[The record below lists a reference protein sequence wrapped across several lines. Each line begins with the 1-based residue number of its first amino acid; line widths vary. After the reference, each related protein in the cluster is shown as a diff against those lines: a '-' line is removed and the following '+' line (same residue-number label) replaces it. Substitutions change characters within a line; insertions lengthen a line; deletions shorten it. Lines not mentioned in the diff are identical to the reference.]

1 MRASLSTSPRSRS
14 TPYSGVALLPPS
26 CLGMLTGN
34 GDTLSGEMPDTL
46 PAGYGYADGDAA
58 SLSGLASTE
67 GMLPS
72 SYGAPT
78 KAPAPS
84 APPQRAPAPAPA
96 DYGAPSTG
104 YVLAASDVAAFTQG
118 LTGAVQG
125 AGLVPTFQPSV
136 KSAPPAPQSPP
147 ATDKWKAAL
156 GIAAVTA
163 ILGGTIWYLS
173 RPEDTRR

>member
-1 MRASLSTSPRSRS
+1 
-14 TPYSGVALLPPS
+14 
-26 CLGMLTGN
+26 MLTGN

-96 DYGAPSTG
+96 DYGAPAVAG
-104 YVLAASDVAAFTQG
+104 WAASDVAAFTQG

>member
-1 MRASLSTSPRSRS
+1 
-14 TPYSGVALLPPS
+14 
-26 CLGMLTGN
+26 MLTGN

-67 GMLPS
+67 GMLPA
-72 SYGAPT
+72 SYGAPS
-78 KAPAPS
+78 KPASQGAPAPR
-84 APPQRAPAPAPA
+84 APAPAPAPA
-96 DYGAPSTG
+96 DYGAPAG
-104 YVLAASDVAAFTQG
+104 YGSAASDVAAFTQG

>member
-1 MRASLSTSPRSRS
+1 
-14 TPYSGVALLPPS
+14 
-26 CLGMLTGN
+26 MLTGN

-104 YVLAASDVAAFTQG
+104 YGSAASDVAAFTQG

>member
-96 DYGAPSTG
+96 DYGAPAVAG
-104 YVLAASDVAAFTQG
+104 WAASDVAAFTQG

>member
-1 MRASLSTSPRSRS
+1 LA
-14 TPYSGVALLPPS
+14 
-26 CLGMLTGN
+26 
-34 GDTLSGEMPDTL
+34 GEMPDTL

-67 GMLPS
+67 GMLPA
-72 SYGAPT
+72 SYGAPA
-78 KAPAPS
+78 KPSAQGAPAPRAS
-84 APPQRAPAPAPA
+84 APAPAPPL
-96 DYGAPSTG
+96 DYGTPAG
-104 YVLAASDVAAFTQG
+104 YGSPASAAAAFTQG
-118 LTGAVQG
+118 LTSAISG

-136 KSAPPAPQSPP
+136 KSAPPASPAPSAP
-147 ATDKWKAAL
+147 AVDKWKAAL

>member
-67 GMLPS
+67 GMLPA

-96 DYGAPSTG
+96 DYGAPAVAG
-104 YVLAASDVAAFTQG
+104 WAASDVAAFTQG

>member
-84 APPQRAPAPAPA
+84 APPQRAPAPALA
-96 DYGAPSTG
+96 DYGAPAVAG
-104 YVLAASDVAAFTQG
+104 WAASDVAAFTQG